1 MRPLHICFICNEYPP
16 APHGGIGTFTQT
28 LARALVQRGH
38 RVTVF
43 GMHSDRPAGTE
54 SDGGVEV
61 VRISRRGLPLLRF
74 ALNRRKF
81 AEAYRRVHAA
91 HPIDIVEGAEIDVW
105 LLSRSL
111 PGVKVLRM
119 HGGPTFFA
127 TGIRIQVLKEGW
139 GLRAVQHLCAVSHC
153 VADGTRRMLKLGN
166 RPIEV
171 IPNPINTEVFAPVTG
186 DVAEEDGLILFAGTI
201 TERKGIRQLIQAMPR
216 IVAEAPQAHLEVYGG
231 EAIDPPPSEPMTPRL
246 IQMMPAEVAAHV
258 EWKGRVERT
267 VLPRAI
273 RRASICVYPSH
284 IEAMPIAW
292 LEGLAAGKAVVASQ
306 TGPGPE
312 IIDDGI
318 TGLLCNPHDPD
329 SIASAILRLLKD
341 PELRR
346 RLGAA
351 AREMAMERYSLEKIV
366 DRNLEYYAK
375 ITQLGS

>member
-1 MRPLHICFICNEYPP
+1 
-16 APHGGIGTFTQT
+16 
-28 LARALVQRGH
+28 
-38 RVTVF
+38 
-43 GMHSDRPAGTE
+43 
-54 SDGGVEV
+54 
-61 VRISRRGLPLLRF
+61 
-74 ALNRRKF
+74 
-81 AEAYRRVHAA
+81 
-91 HPIDIVEGAEIDVW
+91 
-105 LLSRSL
+105 
-111 PGVKVLRM
+111 
-119 HGGPTFFA
+119 
-127 TGIRIQVLKEGW
+127 
-139 GLRAVQHLCAVSHC
+139 
-153 VADGTRRMLKLGN
+153 
-166 RPIEV
+166 
-171 IPNPINTEVFAPVTG
+171 
-186 DVAEEDGLILFAGTI
+186 
-201 TERKGIRQLIQAMPR
+201 
-216 IVAEAPQAHLEVYGG
+216 
-231 EAIDPPPSEPMTPRL
+231 
-246 IQMMPAEVAAHV
+246 MPAEVAAHV